1 MKKKRIVYVQ
11 VSMELQNDI
20 ALRREALHLIF
31 WDLFFFSFQYF
42 FPAVFWFGPN
52 LPENDELY
60 SSWGQK
66 NWRNG
71 KIRNCL
77 NERGRMLTGRH
88 HNGMGKKYTVYQKG
102 TGVRGRAGGTDQSQA
117 GTAHRFPLQFFFYSP
132 TSSRRVSFINA
143 ELDQRSSHCLSRD
156 EQTLPVRAEESS
168 LFLQVVL
175 TNQQEEKAN
184 LPSSSKQGGKG

>member
-1 MKKKRIVYVQ
+1 MKKKEDRLRPG
-11 VSMELQNDI
+11 EHGI
-20 ALRREALHLIF
+20 AKRYRSTTRSAPFDFLRPF
-31 WDLFFFSFQYF
+31 FLFLSIF
-42 FPAVFWFGPN
+42 FPGRFLIWSKPSWEWWAVLELGPKELEKRKDSK
-52 LPENDELY
+52 LPERTRAHAHWT
-60 SSWGQK
+60 SSQ
-66 NWRNG
+66 RD
-71 KIRNCL
+71 
-77 NERGRMLTGRH
+77 
-88 HNGMGKKYTVYQKG
+88 GKKIYSISKG
-102 TGVRGRAGGTDQSQA
+102 NGSQRSCGRNRPKPSGNRASFSSTI
-117 GTAHRFPLQFFFYSP
+117 FFYSP